1 MNADTNGIDLAVV
14 KQPQVAVLGSGSQRV
29 RTSVRVRLVGEPL
42 YDAVAVRGR

>member
-14 KQPQVAVLGSGSQRV
+14 KQPQVAVLGSQRV

-42 YDAVAVRGR
+42 CEAVAVRGR